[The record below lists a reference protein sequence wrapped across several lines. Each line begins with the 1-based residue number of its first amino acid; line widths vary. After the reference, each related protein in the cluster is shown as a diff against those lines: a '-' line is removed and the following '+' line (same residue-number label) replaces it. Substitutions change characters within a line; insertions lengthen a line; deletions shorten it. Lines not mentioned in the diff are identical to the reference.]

1 MNHVTEI
8 LSAQVQPQTPNLL
21 AGVHKKKVK
30 CNECAYFCRTDTEFI
45 MHNHISQIFKLS
57 KILSVVLFPKCKAHI
72 IDLEHV
78 QSKFV
83 LLFGE
88 D

>member
-21 AGVHKKKVK
+21 AGVHKKKVQ
-30 CNECAYFCRTDTEFI
+30 CNECAYFCRTVTEFI

-57 KILSVVLFPKCKAHI
+57 RILSIVLPPKCKAHI
-72 IDLEHV
+72 RDLEHV
-78 QSKFV
+78 QRKFV
-83 LLFGE
+83 LLLGE